1 MKEQVLDIKKQ
12 IETLKQMFELINY
25 DKLEDTDDFY
35 LEMFNQYLATT
46 IKDLYNFDDFMDF
59 KTKENEKKDF

>member
-25 DKLEDTDDFY
+25 DKLEEVDDFY

-59 KTKENEKKDF
+59 KIKENEKKDF

>member
-25 DKLEDTDDFY
+25 VLLEDIDDFY
-35 LEMFNQYLATT
+35 LKMFNHYLTT
-46 IKDLYNFDDFMDF
+46 IIQDLYKFDDFVDF
-59 KTKENEKKDF
+59 KIKENEKKI

>member
-12 IETLKQMFELINY
+12 IETLKQMFEVIDY

-59 KTKENEKKDF
+59 KTKENEKKI